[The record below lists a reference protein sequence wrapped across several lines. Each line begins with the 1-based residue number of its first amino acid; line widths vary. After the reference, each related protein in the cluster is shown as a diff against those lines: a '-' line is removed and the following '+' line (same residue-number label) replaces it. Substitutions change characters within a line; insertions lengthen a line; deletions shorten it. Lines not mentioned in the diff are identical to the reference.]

1 METTTKP
8 PGISDLKGL
17 KATPEEPPTS
27 APRKRSRGLS
37 ALVWLLLL
45 AALGYGGYRYYKI
58 THQNQPGAAASR
70 GGRRGGGQVSVVVTT
85 VRTGDIP
92 VNLRGLGTVTPFNSV
107 VVKSRVD
114 GQLIAI
120 HFTEGQ
126 MVKEGDLLAEIDP
139 RPYQVQLEQAE
150 GQLARDQAQLKDA
163 QVNLDRYQELWKAQV
178 IAKQQ
183 LDTQAA
189 TVGQVDGAIASD
201 NAAINNAKLQLT
213 YAKITAPIS
222 GRIGLR
228 LIDAGNIIHASDPN
242 GLVIIDQIQPI
253 AVLFTIPADNLPP
266 VLKKLHAG
274 VKLRVDAYDRDD
286 RNKISSGTLL
296 TVDNQIDVTTGTSRL
311 KAVFDNQDGV
321 LFPNQFVN
329 CRLLLDTKHGVV
341 IVPAPAIQ
349 RGPQGNFVY
358 VVASGNTVSARPVT
372 TGITEGDDV
381 EVSSGLQ
388 AGETVVIEGQD
399 KLQDGMKVDV
409 RTSNAPT
416 APSGR
421 QRQAGKPGPNQ
432 STLPPGASP
441 AGRPGVS
448 GAPNSTGR
456 PGMPG
461 GPTVPGAQTAPGQ
474 PSTRGRNG
482 TAGRGGRRPTP

>member
-1 METTTKP
+1 
-8 PGISDLKGL
+8 
-17 KATPEEPPTS
+17 
-27 APRKRSRGLS
+27 
-37 ALVWLLLL
+37 
-45 AALGYGGYRYYKI
+45 
-58 THQNQPGAAASR
+58 
-70 GGRRGGGQVSVVVTT
+70 
-85 VRTGDIP
+85 
-92 VNLRGLGTVTPFNSV
+92 
-107 VVKSRVD
+107 VD

-432 STLPPGASP
+432 STPPPGALAP